1 MSDNAKR
8 LLVYSIWVGV
18 VALAILALIFKPSN
32 MQAWIE
38 YAGYAVP
45 VATGFALL
53 YERWLWRWNPFEK
66 TPRLA
71 KCYDGTLHYNFNG
84 IEESKP
90 IEVRVKQSLLRIQVS
105 TRTDM
110 NSSNSISAT
119 ITDEHGENILY
130 YQYRTAPDLTT
141 KRENPMQYGACR
153 MRIDGNEQQLRGSY
167 WTDRP
172 SRGDMIW
179 VPVIEE
185 KKHVK
190 NR

>member
-8 LLVYSIWVGV
+8 LLEYSIWIGAA
-18 VALAILALIFKPSN
+18 ALAILALLFKPADL
-32 MQAWIE
+32 QTWLE

-53 YERWLWRWNPFEK
+53 YERWLWRWNPLEK

-71 KCYDGTLHYNFNG
+71 KLYDGMLHYKFDGN
-84 IEESKP
+84 EESKP

-105 TRTDM
+105 AKTDM

-119 ITDEHGENILY
+119 ITDEHGESILY

-141 KRENPMQYGACR
+141 KRENPMQYGASR
-153 MRIDGNEQQLRGSY
+153 MRIDANDHHLRGSY

-179 VPVIEE
+179 VPVTEE
-185 KKHVK
+185 PKH
-190 NR
+190 

>member
-8 LLVYSIWVGV
+8 LLEYTIWVGA
-18 VALAILALIFKPSN
+18 VALAILALIFKPTDI
-32 MQAWIE
+32 QTWLE

-53 YERWLWRWNPFEK
+53 YERWLWRWNPLEK

-71 KCYDGTLHYNFNG
+71 ERYNGTLHYNFDGN
-84 IEESKP
+84 EESKP
-90 IEVRVKQSLLRIQVS
+90 IKVCVKQSLLRIQVS
-105 TRTDM
+105 TQTDM

-119 ITDEHGENILY
+119 IADEHGESILY

-153 MRIDGNEQQLRGSY
+153 MRIDVNERQIHGSY
-167 WTDRP
+167 WTNRP

-185 KKHVK
+185 K
-190 NR
+190 NPR